1 LRIFGDLM
9 IRLVVGGPIRIEI
22 QLVGGR
28 IDQIFCLG
36 HRTLIPIGDASS
48 RHLSGSTEAAS
59 LSGVGLG
66 DVGGAL

>member
-1 LRIFGDLM
+1 MRIFGDLM
-9 IRLVVGGPIRIEI
+9 PRLVVGGPIRIKI

-28 IDQIFCLG
+28 IDQVFSLG
-36 HRTLIPIGDASS
+36 PRTFIPIGDASS
-48 RHLSGSTEAAS
+48 RHPSGSTEAAS